1 MAIAHEFAYH
11 KPKTLEEAVKLLG
24 GFKGSARVLAGGTD
38 LIGWIRDGLIAPD
51 ALIDLKGIE
60 GLDRIENKNGV
71 VRVGALATFN
81 ALRESPVIRTRLPL
95 LWEAAGM
102 VASCGLRNRAT
113 MVGNICSAVPCC
125 DSGPVLLAYE
135 AQVALR
141 GKGGG
146 RKVPVGEW
154 FVANKKTA
162 IREGEIVTGVEI
174 PVPARHGACYVK
186 LGRYRGEDLAQVSV
200 AVVAL
205 PGQEYRVAF
214 GAVAA
219 KPLRARKVENSLR
232 SKGWADSVKRLV
244 PEEISPITDIRST
257 KEYRVHMA
265 QIMLARGVR
274 AAVSRLA
281 GKGPAYGTKVI

>member
-11 KPKTLEEAVKLLG
+11 KPKTLKEALALLEESKD
-24 GFKGSARVLAGGTD
+24 ARVLAGGTD
-38 LIGWIRDGLIAPD
+38 LIGWIRDGLAEPD
-51 ALIDLKGIE
+51 ALVDIKGID
-60 GLDRIENKNGV
+60 GLDKIENKNGV
-71 VRVGALATFN
+71 VRVGPLVTFN
-81 ALRESPVIRTRLPL
+81 ELRESGVIRTRLPL

-102 VASCGLRNRAT
+102 VGSCGLRNRAT
-113 MVGNICSAVPCC
+113 LVGNICSAVPCC
-125 DSGPVLLAYE
+125 DSGPVLLSYE
-135 AQVALR
+135 AQVVLKGR
-141 GKGGG
+141 GGG
-146 RKVPVGEW
+146 RRVPAGEW

-162 IREGEIVTGVEI
+162 IRGGEIVTAVEI

-205 PGQEYRVAF
+205 PDSEYRVAF

-219 KPLRARKVENSLR
+219 KPLRARRTENALR
-232 SKGWADSVKRLV
+232 GRGWSEGVKKLV
-244 PEEISPITDIRST
+244 VEEISPITDIRAT

-265 QIMLARGVR
+265 QVMLARGVR
-274 AAVSRLA
+274 AAASRLA